1 MNQWRCLIVRPSASD
16 LTVLKLFSAYTH
28 RGIAKD
34 NAVKLIAAS
43 LGISKKKLDIVYRVR
58 ASETKQGHARKHASS
73 VRSVDVMEM
82 ASTRNSLPDKPG
94 ETGVA

>member
-1 MNQWRCLIVRPSASD
+1 MTKADPGNLWYCNGCSEWRCLIVRPSASD

-43 LGISKKKLDIVYRVR
+43 LGISKKEVLDIVYRV
-58 ASETKQGHARKHASS
+58 KGH
-73 VRSVDVMEM
+73 V
-82 ASTRNSLPDKPG
+82 
-94 ETGVA
+94 